1 MRLSPVVVA
10 ALLLPLALSSCGSID
25 AAQAER
31 PPGGAKPPAAESIDQ
46 GAYVNVVKLTGIAW
60 FDRMKIGVEDFGATS
75 GRKTTQ
81 AGPATDSPEQQA
93 SLIQALIA
101 QRPAGMGIIPSDP
114 QAVDAVVKQARG
126 AGIRVVTHEAPQ
138 LTSPDADVEA
148 FDNADY
154 GRKIISGL
162 GACMGGQG
170 EYVQF
175 VGKLTATSHM
185 AWANAVVEEQR
196 SRFPAMTRIG
206 DPVESM
212 DSAEIAYVKA
222 KHLLQTHPRLKGFSG
237 ASSQDV
243 VGIARAVAEAGL
255 QDETCVHGT
264 GVPSETKHFL
274 AEGAIDAIYF
284 WDPAKAGKA
293 VMKATQL
300 LAEGKKLSDGE
311 DLGVEGYRRLRQS
324 TDNPLVFLGDA
335 ALSATKDDVMKYDF

>member
-1 MRLSPVVVA
+1 MRLSPVVAA
-10 ALLLPLALSSCGSID
+10 ALLLCLPLSACGSID
-25 AAQAER
+25 ADRAGR
-31 PPGGAKPPAAESIDQ
+31 PGGGRAPAAEGVDQ

-60 FDRMKIGVEDFGATS
+60 FDRMKIGVEDFGTTS
-75 GRKTTQ
+75 GRKVTQ

-93 SLIQALIA
+93 SLIQGLIA

-154 GRKIISGL
+154 GRKILTGL
-162 GACMGGQG
+162 AACMKGEGQ
-170 EYVQF
+170 YVQF

-185 AWANAVVEEQR
+185 AWAKAVADEQR
-196 SRFPAMTRIG
+196 SAFPAMERLG
-206 DPVESM
+206 EPVESM
-212 DSAEIAYVKA
+212 DSAEVAYVKA

-243 VGIARAVAEAGL
+243 VGIARAVSEAGL
-255 QDETCVHGT
+255 NHETCVHGT

-274 AEGAIDAIYF
+274 ADGAIDAIYF
-284 WDPAKAGKA
+284 WDPARAGKA

-324 TDNPLVFLGDA
+324 KDNPLVFLGDA